1 MRRRDV
7 RRKIPVTYSN
17 GAVASVEGSAL
28 VRIQMDDPDWATV
41 HNLMILPLPGD
52 FDAVLGLDFL
62 RAHHGLVGYPDGTQ
76 PVMDLSKIGLR
87 FPLRQEM
94 APENLNVLDTSIE
107 GLEPELLTDEAGTLA
122 GEPSSMVSD
131 VANGAEAYVFML
143 RTSKSDTEVMGIS
156 AAGEAF
162 NFVKA
167 AGAEEASNLREML
180 DGLERA
186 IDETSLPT
194 SDLHEIATREDNVA
208 WELSPELTAAKEQLI
223 KMFTDRGLFT
233 EPSIDSVQVRDH
245 MVDPLRLTPEGN
257 ANPPYSPARRL
268 NASKLEAL
276 KRYLDELLAR
286 GFIRPSSSSFG
297 APVLLVVKAD
307 GSFRFTVDYRALNSV
322 LQLDRF
328 GLPRQDQILQEVAN
342 AGATCFSAVDAFH
355 SFWQVR
361 LRESDVHKTA
371 MTTPYGLYEWLVC
384 PQGLA
389 TSPSTLQR
397 VITDALGDAV
407 GKYCAV
413 YVDDVLIYSRSPEE
427 HVQHLQLVFER
438 LHSAQIRLKLKKCQ
452 FFMRSLEYL
461 GLRLTAGGTS
471 PTTDKLRQ
479 LLEFP
484 KPESKNDVKSLL
496 GVVSWLRDYVPH
508 VATWMAPLQ
517 ELANSR
523 QPWTPDT
530 WSAQHQHC
538 LKVLVHLLTSEP
550 VLRTPV
556 AGQPFA
562 IMTDASDY
570 AMGCVLMQQD
580 DPTNA
585 SSRWHPVAYHSKGFK
600 PRVRHVSATD
610 REMSAI
616 IEAVKKWQHLLADQ
630 PKLTIFG
637 DHKPLSYYRTMDL
650 SQGHQLI
657 LRQLDRLEALR
668 TEIVYV
674 TAKEVAMA
682 DLLSRDRRLKP
693 MLAEDVALQHP
704 ALRFATIICT
714 TAILTRRRAALLQR
728 GEGGDGEAA
737 SKSGQE
743 DDDTATNADGE
754 ATADHEAAEETADY
768 DEDDHWEALDDIGED
783 DKHAAQPLD
792 ELTDR
797 SEIRQLQLDT
807 QSSTLWAA
815 AGDEARQRGL
825 SKAGGL
831 LYYNDPQGRR
841 RLFLPT
847 DSWQLRALR
856 EAHDSPSAGHLGTKR
871 TEDRLTRHFW
881 WPTLKRDVRQH
892 TRSCT
897 VCLTTKPGRG
907 HMGALS
913 PMGIPFRLFSQVAM
927 DYVSIPG
934 GGPFKS
940 ALVICCTL
948 AKTIRIFPI
957 EPDVEVDLA
966 EDKIAP
972 AAQQAAKLYFEHIWK
987 FFGMPRKIISDRD
1000 PRFTSAFWQALWK
1013 LAAVHLNMSTSGYPQ
1028 TDGQSER
1035 SIRTVVQMLRAYADK
1050 HTDWHE
1056 FAPQL
1061 EYAYNDAVHEATGF
1075 SPFELMYGQSP
1086 HTPLQLLLGE
1096 AEDDRSGAGRVVRGM
1111 RDRLVQARAAI
1122 RLQQQK
1128 RQREYDRTVIK
1139 DRVKV
1144 GDWVLIRNRDRV
1156 HKLQPLWVGPFKA
1169 VGVKGKVVTL
1179 ERAGR
1184 RFAKVNMA
1192 VCRLLPPAQPGSEVI
1207 RQLQVRLHT
1216 DDDGDEFHAL
1226 EALTDVGWEPALSV
1240 LLRGHHHAWTQV
1252 MDRVRSLRGMRWG
1265 ADAVGTLITKNWKGH
1280 GPTEALVIE
1289 YDGPAQSRD
1298 EACYRVL
1305 YADGDD
1311 EDLFEGEFERL
1322 RRAFLRTPLP
1332 SVAAT
1337 A

>member
-7 RRKIPVTYSN
+7 RRNIPVTYSN

-28 VRIQMDDPDWATV
+28 AHIQMDDPDWATV
-41 HNLMILPLPGD
+41 HSLMILPLPGD

-62 RAHHGLVGYPDGTQ
+62 RAHHGLVGYPDGIQ
-76 PVMDLSKIGLR
+76 PMMDLSKIGLR
-87 FPLRQEM
+87 FPLRQETT
-94 APENLNVLDTSIE
+94 PEQVNVLDT
-107 GLEPELLTDEAGTLA
+107 ELLNTEADTPA
-122 GEPSSMVSD
+122 GEPSSMVQD
-131 VANGAEAYVFML
+131 VAEGAEAYIFML
-143 RTSKSDTEVMGIS
+143 RTSESNTEVMGTS
-156 AAGEAF
+156 AHGEAF

-208 WELSPELTAAKEQLI
+208 WKLSPELTAAKEQLI
-223 KMFTDRGLFT
+223 KLFTDQGLFT

-361 LRESDVHKTA
+361 LRDSDVHKTA

-407 GKYCAV
+407 GKFCAV
-413 YVDDVLIYSRSPEE
+413 YVDDVLIYSQNPEE
-427 HVQHLQLVFER
+427 HAQHLQLVFER
-438 LHSAQIRLKLKKCQ
+438 LHAAQIRLKLKKCQ
-452 FFMRSLEYL
+452 FFMSSLEYL

-580 DPTNA
+580 DPDNDA
-585 SSRWHPVAYHSKGFK
+585 SRWHPVAYHSKGFK

-630 PKLTIFG
+630 PRLVIFG

-650 SQGHQLI
+650 SHGHQLI

-668 TEIVYV
+668 TDIVYV

-693 MLAEDVALQHP
+693 MLSTDAALQHP
-704 ALRFATIICT
+704 ALRFATIFC
-714 TAILTRRRAALLQR
+714 TAILTRRQAALLQR
-728 GEGGDGEAA
+728 GEGGDGEGAD
-737 SKSGQE
+737 KSGQE
-743 DDDTATNADGE
+743 DEAADYE
-754 ATADHEAAEETADY
+754 ADEEVTATADHT
-768 DEDDHWEALDDIGED
+768 ALDDIGED
-783 DKHAAQPLD
+783 DTHEAQPLD

-797 SEIRQLQLDT
+797 SEIRQLQQDT
-807 QSSTLWAA
+807 QASTLWAA

-831 LYYNDPQGRR
+831 LYYTDPQGRR
-841 RLFLPT
+841 RLFLPIE
-847 DSWQLRALR
+847 SWRLRALR
-856 EAHDSPSAGHLGTKR
+856 EAHDSPSAGHLGAKR

-881 WPTLKRDVRQH
+881 WPTLKRDVRQY

-913 PMGIPFRLFSQVAM
+913 PMGIPFRLFSQVSM

-940 ALVICCTL
+940 ALVVCCTL
-948 AKTIRIFPI
+948 SKTIRIFPI
-957 EPDVEVDLA
+957 EPDVDVDLTD
-966 EDKIAP
+966 DKVAP
-972 AAQQAAKLYFEHIWK
+972 AAQQAAKLYFDNVWR
-987 FFGMPRKIISDRD
+987 FFGLPRKIISDRD

-1013 LAAVHLNMSTSGYPQ
+1013 LAAVHLNMSTPGYPQ

-1050 HTDWHE
+1050 HADWHE
-1056 FAPQL
+1056 FATQL

-1096 AEDDRSGAGRVVRGM
+1096 AEDDRSGASRVVKGM

-1122 RLQQQK
+1122 RLQQRK

-1139 DRVKV
+1139 DCVKV
-1144 GDWVLIRNRDRV
+1144 DDWVLIKNRDRV
-1156 HKLQPLWVGPFKA
+1156 NKLQPLWVGPFKA
-1169 VGVKGKVVTL
+1169 VDVKGKVVTL

-1184 RFAKVNMA
+1184 RFAKVNMS
-1192 VCRLLPPAQPGSEVI
+1192 VCRLLPPAQPGSEMI
-1207 RQLQVRLHT
+1207 RQVQVRLHA
-1216 DDDGDEFHAL
+1216 DDEGDEFHAL
-1226 EALTDVGWEPALSV
+1226 EVLTDVGWEPALPV

-1252 MDRVRSLRGMRWG
+1252 MDRVRSLREMRWG
-1265 ADAVGTLITKNWKGH
+1265 AEAVGTLIMKNWKGH
-1280 GPTEALVIE
+1280 GPAEALVIE
-1289 YDGPAQSRD
+1289 YDGPAQARD

-1322 RRAFLRTPLP
+1322 RRAFLRTPPP
-1332 SVAAT
+1332 SGAAT